1 VQAEAEVPMSPA
13 IPYPAGGI
21 RLEIKGNLNERKDTM
36 PSYVIERESP
46 DVGKSFV
53 GNLRVAAKKS
63 WAVLQEL
70 GTEA

>member
-1 VQAEAEVPMSPA
+1 
-13 IPYPAGGI
+13 
-21 RLEIKGNLNERKDTM
+21 M

-53 GNLRVAAKKS
+53 GDLRVAAKKS